1 MIPLVPYGKTG
12 AQVTRL
18 GFGAMRLP
26 VTGPDGS
33 VSFDESTR
41 ILRRAIEL
49 GINFFDS
56 HHLYL
61 DGHSET
67 ALGKAF
73 EGLPRDS
80 YFVQSKC
87 ADWKAEESGNTW
99 PERLRRGLEK
109 LGCGY
114 YDFYLMHSITWERF
128 EQNGPRFIEV
138 VREAQDQ
145 GLVRHFGFSS
155 HDEVPAVIKLIETGH
170 FECML
175 VQYNYLDTRY
185 AEALSAARQAGM
197 ATSVMGPLGGGRFV
211 VPNAFSTVLA
221 PHDGAVASGLRFA
234 FANDDID
241 VVLSGMRSIEEV
253 DENVSIASD
262 TSPLSRQERAR
273 IKQEIAKRTKLAEL
287 YCTGCQYCMPCP
299 CEINIAQI
307 FELRNYAEV
316 YGLHEQARRGYAR
329 LIEKAKGAPACADC
343 GECEEKCPQKL
354 PIREQLRQTHELLF
368 GDRPPDGGD

>member
-1 MIPLVPYGKTG
+1 MIPLHAYGKTG
-12 AQVTRL
+12 ATVSRL

-26 VTGPDGS
+26 VDRPDGS
-33 VSFDESTR
+33 VCFDESTR

-56 HHLYL
+56 HHQYL

-80 YFVQSKC
+80 YFIQSKC
-87 ADWKAEESGNTW
+87 GDWKPEEPGNTW

-114 YDFYLMHSITWERF
+114 YDFYFMHSVTWERF
-128 EQNGPRFIEV
+128 QKNGPRFLEV
-138 VREAQDQ
+138 VRQAQEE

-155 HDEVPAVIKLIETGH
+155 HDEVPEVIKLIETGE

-175 VQYNYLDTRY
+175 VQYNFLDTRY
-185 AEALSAARQAGM
+185 GEALAAAHEAGLG
-197 ATSVMGPLGGGRFV
+197 TSVMGPLGGGRFV
-211 VPNAFSTVLA
+211 APSAFSNVLGETT
-221 PHDGAVASGLRFA
+221 GAVEAALRFA
-234 FANDDID
+234 FANEDID
-241 VVLSGMRSIEEV
+241 VVLSGMRSVEEV
-253 DENVSIASD
+253 EENVRIASD
-262 TSPLSRQERAR
+262 TSPLSRQERVR
-273 IKQEIAKRTKLAEL
+273 IQQEIDKRTKLAEL
-287 YCTGCQYCMPCP
+287 YCTGCRYCMPCP
-299 CEINIAQI
+299 SEVDIAQI

-316 YGLHEQARRGYAR
+316 YGLHDYARRRYAR
-329 LIEKAKGAPACADC
+329 LIENSKGAPNCSEC

-354 PIREQLRQTHELLF
+354 PIREQLKQTHELLS
-368 GDRPPDGGD
+368 GDSPETEV